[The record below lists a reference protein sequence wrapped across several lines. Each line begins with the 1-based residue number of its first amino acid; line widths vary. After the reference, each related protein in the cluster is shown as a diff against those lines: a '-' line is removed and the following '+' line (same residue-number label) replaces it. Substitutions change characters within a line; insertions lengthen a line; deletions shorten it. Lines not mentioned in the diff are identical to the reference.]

1 MESSFDKTK
10 GRLGFGCM
18 RLPTVN
24 EEIDIPK
31 FSEMVDVFI
40 AAGFNYFDTAH
51 GYHGGRSE
59 GALREALTSRY
70 PREAY
75 VIADKLSTFHF
86 EREEE
91 IRPLFLKQLSALG
104 VDYIDF
110 YLMHSQNTALYEKY
124 TRARA
129 YEIAAELK
137 REGKIRHLGISFHDK
152 ASLLDRILTE
162 HPEIE
167 LVQIQ
172 FNYADYENPAV
183 ESRACYEV
191 CRKHGKPIVVMEPVK
206 GGTLAKVPERVENLF
221 RQARSDASVASW
233 AIRFAASCEGV
244 FMVLSGMSNMDQL
257 SDNMGYMEHF
267 EPMSDAEKAL
277 LPIAVKIIYEDI
289 AVACTGCGYCV
300 EGCPKGINIPKYFDL
315 YNADKHSENRDFSLQ
330 AVYYENLT
338 QTYGKASDCIRCK
351 KCEKSCPQH
360 IHIADALK
368 QVAAAFED

>member
-1 MESSFDKTK
+1 MESSFDKIK

-31 FSEMVDVFI
+31 FSEMVDAFI

-191 CRKHGKPIVVMEPVK
+191 CRKHGKPIAIMEPVK
-206 GGTLAKVPERVENLF
+206 GGNLVKLPEAALEILNSLGGG
-221 RQARSDASVASW
+221 SPASYAL
-233 AIRFAASCEGV
+233 RFAAGFEGV
-244 FMVLSGMSNMDQL
+244 VTVLSGMGSLDMISENTAFMKDFKPL
-257 SDNMGYMEHF
+257 SPE
-267 EPMSDAEKAL
+267 ELSAIDAVCAVLRDAAL
-277 LPIAVKIIYEDI
+277 IQCT
-289 AVACTGCGYCV
+289 ACKYCV
-300 EGCPKGINIPKYFDL
+300 DGCPANIPIPSIFACM
-315 YNADKHSENRDFSLQ
+315 NGAEIWRDWSGQF
-330 AVYYENLT
+330 YYGVHTKNG
-338 QTYGKASDCIRCK
+338 GKASDCIGCGA
-351 KCEKSCPQH
+351 CEAVCPQH
-360 IHIADALK
+360 LPIRELLCEVVK
-368 QVAAAFED
+368 KFEEKK